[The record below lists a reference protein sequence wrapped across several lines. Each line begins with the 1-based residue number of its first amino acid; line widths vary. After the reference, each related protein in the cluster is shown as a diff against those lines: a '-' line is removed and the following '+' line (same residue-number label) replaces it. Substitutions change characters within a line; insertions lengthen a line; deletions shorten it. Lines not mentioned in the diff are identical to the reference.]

1 MASIQKQKN
10 KKNRWRSFFYFLLF
24 IFFIKLK
31 MCGERNKMEIDWEKL
46 WIEAKKGSVL
56 EKRPEELEIEIYDK
70 GAEDYRDAVKKKSYE
85 YRQILDYGQQMIDVI
100 KDILNP
106 DFEVLDIGT
115 GPGTLAIP
123 IARLVRKVTALDPSK
138 GMLDVL
144 EESAVA
150 EGIDNI
156 ETINKTWQG
165 VDDAEIRERFD
176 LVISSEVVW
185 QFDDVGVQ
193 LMRMHD
199 ASRRYCCATL
209 HAGLTDDVDS
219 ELWSKIMDKEYTYG
233 VDYIYIY
240 NILYSKGIYANVEV
254 IDSDFIFEKSVND
267 AIRYYEYIFG
277 LHTEVTPKVKEIIR
291 DYIVENAVNG
301 VYRRES
307 EVKNAVMWWEKKN
320 E

>member
-1 MASIQKQKN
+1 
-10 KKNRWRSFFYFLLF
+10 
-24 IFFIKLK
+24 
-31 MCGERNKMEIDWEKL
+31 MEIDWEKL
-46 WIEAKKGSVL
+46 WIEAKNGSVL
-56 EKRPEELEIEIYDK
+56 EKRPGELEIEIYDK
-70 GAEDYRDAVKKKSYE
+70 GAEDYRDAVKKKSRE
-85 YRQILDYGQQMIDVI
+85 YRQILEYGQQMIDVI
-100 KDILNP
+100 KDILNQ

-138 GMLDVL
+138 GMLEVL

-156 ETINKTWQG
+156 ETINKTWQT
-165 VDDAEIRERFD
+165 VNDAEIRERFD

-219 ELWSKIMDKEYTYG
+219 ELWSRIMDKEYNYG

-291 DYIVENAVNG
+291 DYVVENAENG
-301 VYRRES
+301 VYHRES

>member
-1 MASIQKQKN
+1 
-10 KKNRWRSFFYFLLF
+10 
-24 IFFIKLK
+24 
-31 MCGERNKMEIDWEKL
+31 MEIDWEKL

-56 EKRPEELEIEIYDK
+56 EKRPEDLEIEIYDR
-70 GAEDYRDAVKKKSYE
+70 GAEEYRDAVKKKSYE

-100 KDILNP
+100 KDIINP
-106 DFEVLDIGT
+106 DFEVLDIGA

-123 IARLVRKVTALDPSK
+123 LARLVRKVTALDPSK
-138 GMLDVL
+138 GMLEVL
-144 EESAVA
+144 EKSAVA

-156 ETINKTWQG
+156 ETINKTWQA
-165 VDDAEIRERFD
+165 VNDAEIRERYD

-209 HAGLTDDVDS
+209 HAGLTDDMDS
-219 ELWSKIMDKEYTYG
+219 ELWSRIMNKEYTFG

-277 LHTEVTPKVKEIIR
+277 LDTEVTPKVKEIIR
-291 DYIVENAVNG
+291 DYVVENAVNG

>member
-1 MASIQKQKN
+1 
-10 KKNRWRSFFYFLLF
+10 
-24 IFFIKLK
+24 
-31 MCGERNKMEIDWEKL
+31 MEINWEKL

-56 EKRPEELEIEIYDK
+56 EKRPEDLEIEIYDR

-100 KDILNP
+100 KEIIKP

-123 IARLVRKVTALDPSK
+123 LARLARKVTALDPSK
-138 GMLDVL
+138 GMLEVL

-150 EGIDNI
+150 EGIENI
-156 ETINKTWQG
+156 ETINKTWQEL
-165 VDDAEIRERFD
+165 DDAKIRERFD

-199 ASRRYCCATL
+199 ASKKYCCATL
-209 HAGLTDDVDS
+209 HAGLTDDMDS
-219 ELWSKIMDKEYTYG
+219 ELWSKIMNKEYHFG

-267 AIRYYEYIFG
+267 AIRYYEYLFG
-277 LHTEVTPKVKEIIR
+277 LDTEVTPKVKEIIR
-291 DYIVENAVNG
+291 DYVVENAVNG

>member
-1 MASIQKQKN
+1 
-10 KKNRWRSFFYFLLF
+10 
-24 IFFIKLK
+24 
-31 MCGERNKMEIDWEKL
+31 MEIDWEKL
-46 WIEAKKGSVL
+46 CIEAKKGSVL
-56 EKRPEELEIEIYDK
+56 EKRPEDLEIEIYDR
-70 GAEDYRDAVKKKSYE
+70 GAEEYRDAVKKKSYE

-100 KDILNP
+100 KEIIKP

-123 IARLVRKVTALDPSK
+123 LARLVRKVTALDPSK
-138 GMLDVL
+138 GMLEVL
-144 EESAVA
+144 EKSAVV

-156 ETINKTWQG
+156 ETINKTWQA
-165 VDDAEIRERFD
+165 VNDAEIRERFD

-209 HAGLTDDVDS
+209 HAGLTDDMDS
-219 ELWSKIMDKEYTYG
+219 ELWSRIMNKEYTFG

-240 NILYSKGIYANVEV
+240 NILYSKGIYANVKLV
-254 IDSDFIFEKSVND
+254 DSNYTFEKSVND
-267 AIRYYEYIFG
+267 AIRNYEYIFG
-277 LHTEVTPKVKEIIR
+277 LDTEVTPRIKEIIR
-291 DYIVENAVNG
+291 DYVLEHAVNG

>member
-1 MASIQKQKN
+1 
-10 KKNRWRSFFYFLLF
+10 
-24 IFFIKLK
+24 
-31 MCGERNKMEIDWEKL
+31 MEINWEQL

-56 EKRPEELEIEIYDK
+56 EKRPEDLEIEIYDR

-85 YRQILDYGQQMIDVI
+85 YRQILEYGQQMIDVI
-100 KDILNP
+100 KEIIKL

-123 IARLVRKVTALDPSK
+123 LARLIRKVTALDPSK
-138 GMLDVL
+138 GMLEVL
-144 EESAVA
+144 EKSAVA

-156 ETINKTWQG
+156 ETINKTWQA
-165 VDDAEIRERFD
+165 VNDAEIRERYD

-199 ASRRYCCATL
+199 ASKKYCCATL
-209 HAGLTDDVDS
+209 HAGLIDDMDS
-219 ELWSKIMDKEYTYG
+219 ELWSRIMNKEYTFG

-240 NILYSKGIYANVEV
+240 NILYNKGIYANVK
-254 IDSDFIFEKSVND
+254 ILDSNYTFEKSVND
-267 AIRYYEYIFG
+267 AIRNYEYIFG
-277 LHTEVTPKVKEIIR
+277 LHTEVTPKIKKIIKN
-291 DYIVENAVNG
+291 YVVENAVNG

>member
-1 MASIQKQKN
+1 
-10 KKNRWRSFFYFLLF
+10 
-24 IFFIKLK
+24 
-31 MCGERNKMEIDWEKL
+31 MEINWEEL

-56 EKRPEELEIEIYDK
+56 EKRPEDLEIEIYDR

-100 KDILNP
+100 KEIIKP

-123 IARLVRKVTALDPSK
+123 LARLVRKVTALDPSK
-138 GMLDVL
+138 GMLEVL

-156 ETINKTWQG
+156 ETINKTWQA
-165 VDDAEIRERFD
+165 VNDAEIRERFD

-209 HAGLTDDVDS
+209 HAGLTDDMDS
-219 ELWSKIMDKEYTYG
+219 ELWSRIMNKEYTFG
-233 VDYIYIY
+233 VDYIYVY

-277 LHTEVTPKVKEIIR
+277 LDTEVTPKVKEIIR
-291 DYIVENAVNG
+291 DYVVENAVNG

>member
-1 MASIQKQKN
+1 
-10 KKNRWRSFFYFLLF
+10 
-24 IFFIKLK
+24 
-31 MCGERNKMEIDWEKL
+31 MEINWEEL

-56 EKRPEELEIEIYDK
+56 EKRPEDLEIEIYDR
-70 GAEDYRDAVKKKSYE
+70 GAEEYRDAVKKKSYE

-100 KDILNP
+100 KEIIKP

-123 IARLVRKVTALDPSK
+123 LARLVRKVTALDPSK
-138 GMLDVL
+138 GMLEVL

-156 ETINKTWQG
+156 ETINKTWQA
-165 VDDAEIRERFD
+165 VNDAEIRERFD

-199 ASRRYCCATL
+199 ASKKYCCATL
-209 HAGLTDDVDS
+209 HAGLTDDMDS
-219 ELWSKIMDKEYTYG
+219 ELWSRIMNKEYNFG

-291 DYIVENAVNG
+291 DYVVENAVNG

>member
-1 MASIQKQKN
+1 
-10 KKNRWRSFFYFLLF
+10 
-24 IFFIKLK
+24 
-31 MCGERNKMEIDWEKL
+31 MEINWEEL

-56 EKRPEELEIEIYDK
+56 EKRPEDLEIEIYDR
-70 GAEDYRDAVKKKSYE
+70 GAEEYRDAIKKRSHE
-85 YRQILDYGQQMIDVI
+85 YRQLLDYGQQMIDVI
-100 KDILNP
+100 KEIIKP

-123 IARLVRKVTALDPSK
+123 LARLVRKVTALDPSK
-138 GMLDVL
+138 GMLEVL
-144 EESAVA
+144 EKSAVA

-156 ETINKTWQG
+156 ETINKTWQA
-165 VDDAEIRERFD
+165 VNDAEIRERFD

-209 HAGLTDDVDS
+209 HAGLTDDMDS
-219 ELWSKIMDKEYTYG
+219 ELWSKIMNKEYNFG

-277 LHTEVTPKVKEIIR
+277 LDTEVTPKVKEIIR
-291 DYIVENAVNG
+291 DYVVENAVNG

>member
-1 MASIQKQKN
+1 
-10 KKNRWRSFFYFLLF
+10 
-24 IFFIKLK
+24 
-31 MCGERNKMEIDWEKL
+31 MEIDWEKL

-56 EKRPEELEIEIYDK
+56 EKRPEDLEIEIYDR
-70 GAEDYRDAVKKKSYE
+70 GAEDYKDAVEKKSYE
-85 YRQILDYGQQMIDVI
+85 YQQILDYGQQMIDVI
-100 KDILNP
+100 KEIIKP

-123 IARLVRKVTALDPSK
+123 LARLVRKVTALDPSK
-138 GMLDVL
+138 GMLEVL

-156 ETINKTWQG
+156 ETINKTWQA
-165 VDDAEIRERFD
+165 VNDAEIRERFD

-199 ASRRYCCATL
+199 VSRRYCCATL
-209 HAGLTDDVDS
+209 HAGLTDDMDS
-219 ELWSKIMDKEYTYG
+219 ELWSRIMNKEYTFG

-240 NILYSKGIYANVEV
+240 NILYSKGIYANVNV
-254 IDSDFIFEKSVND
+254 IDFDYTFEKSVND
-267 AIRYYEYIFG
+267 AIRNYEYIFG

-291 DYIVENAVNG
+291 DYVVENAVNG